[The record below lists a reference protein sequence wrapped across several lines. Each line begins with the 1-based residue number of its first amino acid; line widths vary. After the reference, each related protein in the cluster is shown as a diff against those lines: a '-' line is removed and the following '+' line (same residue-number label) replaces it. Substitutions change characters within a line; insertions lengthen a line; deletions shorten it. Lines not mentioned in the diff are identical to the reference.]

1 MCKIIAIANQK
12 GGQSKSTTAVN
23 LAVGLARNGKRVAVV
38 DADPQGSCTAS
49 LGYKEPDELEIT
61 LATILGHIIDEE
73 EFDPRAGIL
82 HHEEGVDL
90 IPANIELSGL
100 EVAMINII
108 SREHLMQE
116 YLDMIKEDYDYI
128 IIDCSPS
135 LGMMTI
141 NALVAATSVLIP
153 VQAQFLPVNGLQM
166 LLHTITM
173 VLRRLNKSLK
183 VEGILLSMVDMRS
196 NYTKDIFAAV
206 KETYADTLGIF
217 ETYIPMSV
225 KASEISAEGISIYAH
240 CPNSKVAKAYEALT
254 QEVLAK

>member
-1 MCKIIAIANQK
+1 
-12 GGQSKSTTAVN
+12 
-23 LAVGLARNGKRVAVV
+23 
-38 DADPQGSCTAS
+38 
-49 LGYKEPDELEIT
+49 
-61 LATILGHIIDEE
+61 
-73 EFDPRAGIL
+73 
-82 HHEEGVDL
+82 
-90 IPANIELSGL
+90 
-100 EVAMINII
+100 
-108 SREHLMQE
+108 MQE
-116 YLDMIKEDYDYI
+116 YLDMIKEDYDFI

-153 VQAQFLPVNGLQM
+153 VQAQFLPVKGLQM

-173 VLRRLNKSLK
+173 VQRRLNKSLK

>member
-49 LGYKEPDELEIT
+49 LGCKEPDELEIT

-128 IIDCSPS
+128 IIHHF
-135 LGMMTI
+135 T
-141 NALVAATSVLIP
+141 T
-153 VQAQFLPVNGLQM
+153 F
-166 LLHTITM
+166 
-173 VLRRLNKSLK
+173 
-183 VEGILLSMVDMRS
+183 
-196 NYTKDIFAAV
+196 
-206 KETYADTLGIF
+206 
-217 ETYIPMSV
+217 
-225 KASEISAEGISIYAH
+225 
-240 CPNSKVAKAYEALT
+240 
-254 QEVLAK
+254 

>member
-23 LAVGLARNGKRVAVV
+23 LAIGLARHGERVAIV

-61 LATILGHIIDEE
+61 LATILGNIIEE
-73 EFDPRAGIL
+73 EGFDPRAGIL

-100 EVAMINII
+100 EVAMINVI
-108 SREHLMQE
+108 SRESIMKE
-116 YLDMIKEDYDYI
+116 YLDMIKKDYTYI

-153 VQAQFLPVNGLQM
+153 VQAQYLPVKGLQM
-166 LLHTITM
+166 LLNTVTM
-173 VLRRLNKSLK
+173 VQRRLNKRLK
-183 VEGILLSMVDMRS
+183 IEGILLSMVDMRS
-196 NYTKDIFAAV
+196 NYTKDIFTTV
-206 KETYADTLGIF
+206 RETYSNSIGIF
-217 ETYIPMSV
+217 KTYIPMSV

-254 QEVLAK
+254 MEVLAK

>member
-1 MCKIIAIANQK
+1 M
-12 GGQSKSTTAVN
+12 
-23 LAVGLARNGKRVAVV
+23 

-73 EFDPRAGIL
+73 EFDPRVGIL

-128 IIDCSPS
+128 I
-135 LGMMTI
+135 
-141 NALVAATSVLIP
+141 VHP
-153 VQAQFLPVNGLQM
+153 VW
-166 LLHTITM
+166 
-173 VLRRLNKSLK
+173 
-183 VEGILLSMVDMRS
+183 E
-196 NYTKDIFAAV
+196 
-206 KETYADTLGIF
+206 
-217 ETYIPMSV
+217 
-225 KASEISAEGISIYAH
+225 
-240 CPNSKVAKAYEALT
+240 
-254 QEVLAK
+254 